1 LARLAVRA
9 PALVAVK
16 GVGPETAGALLVAA
30 GDNPDRLRSEGAF
43 ARLCGV
49 EPLPA
54 SERDAIV
61 AVLRALGEPMR
72 LEIYRLIA
80 AQDGPL
86 CVCDIAER
94 FPLQQPTISYHL
106 RVLREAELV
115 TVCREGK
122 WAYYAPNAKGLDILR
137 DAPSQL
143 VPATL
148 AVAR

>member
-1 LARLAVRA
+1 M
-9 PALVAVK
+9 VAMRR
-16 GVGPETAGALLVAA
+16 
-30 GDNPDRLRSEGAF
+30 PDTCCADPVS
-43 ARLCGV
+43 V

-54 SERDAIV
+54 AERDGLV

-80 AQDGPL
+80 AQDSPL
-86 CVCDIAER
+86 CVCDIVER
-94 FPLQQPTISYHL
+94 FPLQQPTISHHL

-122 WAYYAPNAKGLDILR
+122 WAYYAPNPKGLEVLR
-137 DAPSQL
+137 EAPAQL

-148 AVAR
+148 A